1 MPFPTSIWIK
11 SFMPL
16 MSYYFWTA
24 PNMVDK
30 RMMILVVTLTL
41 CGSRL
46 MSLAPTAPR
55 HDNWIIISSPTLFL
69 LPYQREKLWSI
80 VPSIFSNDLQISN
93 RWADDKTLTSG
104 EPWRPAKWHVLQC
117 RACFDIKVCSGFI
130 IQDSHALSF
139 DTIPL
144 FNY

>member
-1 MPFPTSIWIK
+1 
-11 SFMPL
+11 

-69 LPYQREKLWSI
+69 LPYQIKERNYEALCQVFSQMIYRFLIGGLVTKPFARENPDAL
-80 VPSIFSNDLQISN
+80 PSDMCYNV
-93 RWADDKTLTSG
+93 
-104 EPWRPAKWHVLQC
+104 EPGL
-117 RACFDIKVCSGFI
+117 I
-130 IQDSHALSF
+130 
-139 DTIPL
+139 
-144 FNY
+144 